1 MGLLSDY
8 SRQARAYD
16 STRGASPSVLAP
28 LRRALAGAPGRRL
41 ADVGGGTG
49 NYALAL
55 AGEGWLPVVVDRSA
69 AMLTHAERKGL
80 EAIEGDATDLPLAD
94 DSFDAVMLVSML
106 HHIDSPAKALAE
118 AKRVLRPGGRL
129 AVMVFTREDIAD
141 AWCLDYFPSSRPWME
156 QTHMPVAE
164 LFAEL
169 PGAWRE
175 PVVYE
180 DVQDGSMAAMLGR
193 PELILDP
200 KRRAQT
206 SYFERIQRDHAEE
219 LREGLEQLE
228 RELRAG
234 DGSAPTQAGHASVLA
249 WQKPAARAAHG

>member
-8 SRQARAYD
+8 SRQALAYD

-28 LRRALAGAPGRRL
+28 LRRALEGAPGRRL

-55 AGEGWLPVVVDRSA
+55 AGEGWQPLVVDRSPQ
-69 AMLTHAERKGL
+69 MLARASDKGL
-80 EAIEGDATDLPLAD
+80 DTIRAEATSLPLAD

-106 HHIDSPAKALAE
+106 HHVDSPAKALAE

-141 AWCLDYFPSSRPWME
+141 TWCLDYFPSSRPWME

-164 LFAEL
+164 LLAEL
-169 PGAWRE
+169 PGAWRI

-180 DVQDGSMAAMLGR
+180 DVQDGSMAAMLGH

-200 KRRAQT
+200 KRCAQT
-206 SYFERIQRDHAEE
+206 SYFERMQRDHADE
-219 LREGLEQLE
+219 LAAGLRRLE

-234 DGSAPTQAGHASVLA
+234 DGSAPTQAGHASVAA
-249 WQKPAARAAHG
+249 WVKPSPDEC

>member
-8 SRQARAYD
+8 SRQAVAYD
-16 STRGASPSVLAP
+16 TTRGASPSVLAP
-28 LRRALAGAPGRRL
+28 LRRALAGAPGPEL
-41 ADVGGGTG
+41 VDIGGGTG

-55 AGEGWLPVVVDRSA
+55 VGEGWHPLVVDRSPQ
-69 AMLTHAERKGL
+69 MLAQAGDKGL
-80 EAIEGDATDLPLAD
+80 DTVRAEATDLPFAAE
-94 DSFDAVMLVSML
+94 SFDAAMLVSML
-106 HHIDSPAKALAE
+106 HHVDDPAQALAE
-118 AKRVLRPGGRL
+118 AKRLLRPGGRL

-169 PGAWRE
+169 PGAWRV

-193 PELILDP
+193 PQLLLDP
-200 KRRAQT
+200 ERRSQT
-206 SYFERIQRDHAEE
+206 SYFERMERDHAEE
-219 LREGLEQLE
+219 LRAGLGRLE
-228 RELRAG
+228 RELRAD
-234 DGSAPTQAGHASVLA
+234 DGRAPSRPGHASVVA
-249 WQKPAARAAHG
+249 WVKPSGATA